1 MPNLLPGYSRQ
12 IISRNIAELYG
23 KPGRRTGLTQKQAVK
38 LAYDSARR
46 TGGVLVPRRA
56 K

>member
-1 MPNLLPGYSRQ
+1 MPTVLPGFSRQ
-12 IISRNIAELYG
+12 IISRNISELYG
-23 KPGRRTGLTQKQAVK
+23 KPGRRTGLSQKQAVK

-46 TGGVLVPRRA
+46 TGGVLVRRP